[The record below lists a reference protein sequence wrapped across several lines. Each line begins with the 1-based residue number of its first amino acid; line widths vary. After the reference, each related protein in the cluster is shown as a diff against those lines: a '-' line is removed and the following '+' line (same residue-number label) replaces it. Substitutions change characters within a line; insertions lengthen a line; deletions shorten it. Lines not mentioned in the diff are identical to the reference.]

1 MQSKK
6 KVTQIDYVKL
16 YKEVFSTPDGKLVLI
31 DLCNRFHMMGS
42 TRKINDAAGDMEF
55 REGQRNVML
64 YILSQINYDLEKFF
78 KQREES
84 QIEVQYDR

>member
-1 MQSKK
+1 VAKK
-6 KVTQIDYVKL
+6 QIKPIDYVKL
-16 YKEVFSTPDGKLVLI
+16 YQEVFGTESGKLVLI
-31 DLCNRFHMMGS
+31 DMCNRFHMMTA
-42 TRKINDAAGDMEF
+42 TRKKDDIDGDMEF

-64 YILSQINYDLEKFF
+64 YVLSQVNYDLEKFF

>member
-1 MQSKK
+1 MPKK
-6 KVTQIDYVKL
+6 KITPIDYVKL

-64 YILSQINYDLEKFF
+64 YILSQVNYDLEKFF
-78 KQREES
+78 QQREES

>member
-1 MQSKK
+1 MAKK
-6 KVTQIDYVKL
+6 QIKPIDYVKL
-16 YKEVFSTPDGKLVLI
+16 YQEVFGTEGGKLVLI
-31 DLCNRFHMMGS
+31 DMCNRFHMMTA
-42 TRKINDAAGDMEF
+42 TRKKDDIHGDMEF

-64 YILSQINYDLEKFF
+64 YVLSQVNYDLEKFF

>member
-1 MQSKK
+1 MHKK
-6 KVTQIDYVKL
+6 KINQIDYIKL
-16 YKEVFSTPDGKLVLI
+16 YKEVFDSPSGRMVLI
-31 DLCNRFHMMGS
+31 DLCNRFHMMGA
-42 TRKINDAAGDMEF
+42 TRKKDDSIGDMEF

-64 YILSQINYDLEKFF
+64 FILEKINYDLEKFF

>member
-1 MQSKK
+1 MPK
-6 KVTQIDYVKL
+6 KVITPIDYVKL
-16 YKEVFSTPDGKLVLI
+16 YQEVFGTPSGKMVLM
-31 DLCNRFHMMGS
+31 DLCNRFHMMS
-42 TRKINDAAGDMEF
+42 ATRRKEDNIGDMEF

-64 YILSQINYDLEKFF
+64 YLLSQVNYDLEKFF